1 MQVFSRDSNRHHSKA
16 KTYLQ
21 KGLLFVGALTL
32 CLLILEI
39 TVRYYCQVDS
49 DGNFRILGRVLK
61 PYHLPIKTFAHHAQD
76 YSGSSHSRMVY
87 NEFLGWTP
95 RVSHVSAN
103 GRYCYNSIG
112 ARVDDK
118 NPIEYKAVKPQDIL
132 RILIIGDS
140 YSHGEEVPFQH
151 TFGYYLEQLLNNAG
165 IPTEVINL
173 AVGGYGMD
181 QALLR
186 WRHSGRNLSADIIL
200 LGLYFED
207 VQRNVNI
214 IRSLYMPASG
224 LPFSKPRYIL
234 EKNILQLINVP
245 TLSPEEI
252 TNILEN
258 PITEWDLSRHEQF
271 LTIGNYDEKIIYKSK
286 FIAMLTEL
294 FFPVEENSF
303 FYSLSY
309 EPAQL
314 AMSLLDTFQSEI
326 EQDGSQFILVHIPNV
341 IDVIKKRF
349 TMEPKYSGL
358 LSEIEKNHLVY
369 KPLQKLAEQSEKKS
383 IFDLFMK
390 GGHYSAVGNK
400 IIAQVIAEKIIE
412 QTDESTIQ
420 KKQGSSQP

>member
-1 MQVFSRDSNRHHSKA
+1 MQLFSRESDRHHGKA
-16 KTYLQ
+16 KTYIQ
-21 KGLLFVGALTL
+21 KGLLFVGVLTL

-49 DGNFRILGRVLK
+49 DGNYRILGRVLK
-61 PYHLPIKTFAHHAQD
+61 PYHLAINTFAHHAQD
-76 YSGSSHSRMVY
+76 YSNTSHSRVVY
-87 NEFLGWTP
+87 DEYLGWTP
-95 RVSHVSAN
+95 RVSNISAN
-103 GRYCYNSIG
+103 GQYCYNSLG

-118 NPIEYKAVKPQDIL
+118 NPIEYKTAKPQDIL

-140 YSHGEEVPFQH
+140 YSHGDEVPFQN
-151 TFGYYLEQLLNNAG
+151 TFGYYLEQLLNTAG
-165 IPTEVINL
+165 IPAEVINL
-173 AVGGYGMD
+173 AVGGYGID

-186 WRHSGRNLSADIIL
+186 WRHSGRTLSADIVL
-200 LGLYFED
+200 LGLQFED
-207 VQRNVNI
+207 IQRNVNI
-214 IRSLYMPASG
+214 IRSIYMPASG

-234 EKNILQLINVP
+234 QNNSLQLLNVP
-245 TLSPEEI
+245 TLPPEEI
-252 TNILEN
+252 MNILRN
-258 PITEWDLSRHEQF
+258 PLTEWDLAQYEQF
-271 LTIGNYDEKIIYKSK
+271 LTIGNYEEHIIYKSK
-286 FIAMLTEL
+286 LIAMLTEL

-303 FYSLSY
+303 FYNLSY

-326 EQDGSQFILVHIPNV
+326 EQYGSQFIVVHIPNV

-369 KPLQKLAEQSEKKS
+369 KPLQTLAEQSKKGS
-383 IFDLFMK
+383 LFNLYME

-400 IIAQVIAEKIIE
+400 IIAQVIAENLIK

-420 KKQGSSQP
+420 KKTR